1 MVNMFKHVKNAV
13 SLGFFIIYK
22 KRNLKTIMKDLDQQK
37 HVVVLFF
44 VLCFFYFNFWNPNYP
59 STT

>member
-44 VLCFFYFNFWNPNYP
+44 VLCFFNFNFWNPNYP